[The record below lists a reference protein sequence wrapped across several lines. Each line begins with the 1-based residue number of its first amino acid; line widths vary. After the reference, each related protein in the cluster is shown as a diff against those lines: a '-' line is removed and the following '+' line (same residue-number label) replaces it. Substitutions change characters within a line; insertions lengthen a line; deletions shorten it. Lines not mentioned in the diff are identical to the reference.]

1 MSLSTALN
9 DNIIFDLELL
19 MSDIFTPPLD
29 CLIVGG
35 GAGGLTAA
43 IYLSRFRRNVW
54 LVDSGKSRLSLIPR
68 SHNYPGFPE
77 GINGEELLDRLKSQ
91 ATQFGAVIKEG
102 RVLSVSECENGLLK
116 IAFDDTTVFSK
127 TVILATGASDV
138 EPDIKGFEKALRSA
152 TLRYCPICDG
162 FEAIGKKVGV
172 LGSGTHGVKESL
184 FISWYA
190 SDLTLILPPDG
201 SGATPLQ
208 VNELASRGVKVVDD
222 PVDEMVC
229 ENSQLVVRMRGGST
243 HVFDVLYS
251 ALGLEA
257 NNQLAQM
264 LALEQ
269 DHDGQIMVDEHM
281 MTSSKNVFA
290 IGDVAHG
297 LNQISVATGQAAI
310 ASTAVHN
317 MLNSTSTSK
326 YSVR

>member
-1 MSLSTALN
+1 MT
-9 DNIIFDLELL
+9 DNIF
-19 MSDIFTPPLD
+19 SQPLD

-43 IYLSRFRRNVW
+43 IYLARFRRNV
-54 LVDSGKSRLSLIPR
+54 LLLDSGKSRLSLIPT

-77 GINGEELLDRLKSQ
+77 GINGKELLTRLNTQ
-91 ATQFGAVIKEG
+91 ARQFGTVIKEG
-102 RVLSVSECENGLLK
+102 TVLSVSESENGLLK
-116 IAFDDTTVFSK
+116 IAFDETVVFSK
-127 TVILATGASDV
+127 TIILATGASDIAP
-138 EPDIKGFEKALRSA
+138 EIKGFENALRTA

-190 SDLTLILPPDG
+190 SDLTLISPGDR
-201 SGATPLQ
+201 SATTPLQ
-208 VNELASRGVKVVDD
+208 INELASHGVKVVDGE
-222 PVDEMVC
+222 VDEMVC
-229 ENSQLVVRMRGGST
+229 ENSQVFVRMRDGST

-251 ALGLEA
+251 ALGLHA

-264 LALEQ
+264 LSLKQ
-269 DHDGQIMVDEHM
+269 DDDGQIGVDEHM
-281 MTSSKNVFA
+281 MTSIKNVFA

-310 ASTAVHN
+310 AATAVHN
-317 MLNSTSTSK
+317 MLKATLNN
-326 YSVR
+326 RRF